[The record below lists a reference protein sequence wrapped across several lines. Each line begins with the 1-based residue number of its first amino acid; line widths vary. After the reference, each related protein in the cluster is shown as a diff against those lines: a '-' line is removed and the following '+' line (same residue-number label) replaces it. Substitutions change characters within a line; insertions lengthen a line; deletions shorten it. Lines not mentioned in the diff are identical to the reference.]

1 MVKISVIGAG
11 GRVGSSCVRNIAEI
25 LGNKR
30 NENTKNTISSLR
42 SHISNARFEIVMI
55 DIPQALNLMKGMA
68 IDIKDAVMNDVE
80 IFASDNRK
88 DAADSDIIVITAG
101 KPRGPGMTREQ
112 LLSENAAIIKVIAE
126 DIAKFSLDAKVI
138 VVSNPLDVMC
148 YVVYETL
155 RKISNK
161 SSKEIIGMGGVLDS
175 MRYKKFIADVFNCS
189 LKDVSG
195 AIVLG
200 IHGEGMV
207 PIKSTVRLK
216 RLKIKERDKEKL
228 NEAAKKTTSA
238 GKTIADFGASAY
250 FAPGVAV
257 AKMINA
263 IIKDTDEILPCSV
276 LSNGNY
282 GINGE
287 LFIGLPVR
295 IGKNGVEEIRKLKI
309 SDEERTKIKE
319 AVENLKNNLA
329 QIKI

>member
-30 NENTKNTISSLR
+30 NENTKNTI
-42 SHISNARFEIVMI
+42 AMI

-88 DAADSDIIVITAG
+88 DISDSDIVVITAG

-112 LLSENAAIIKVIAE
+112 LLSENAAIIKSIAE
-126 DIAKFSLDAKVI
+126 DIAKFSPNAKVI
-138 VVSNPLDVMC
+138 VVSNPLDVMS

-155 RKISNK
+155 HKISNK
-161 SSKEIIGMGGVLDS
+161 NSKEIMGMGGVLDS
-175 MRYKKFIADVFNCS
+175 MRYRKFIADVFNCG

-207 PIKSTVRLK
+207 PIESTLRLK
-216 RLKIKERDKEKL
+216 RLKIKEGDKEKL
-228 NEAAKKTTSA
+228 NEAVKRTISA

-250 FAPGVAV
+250 FSPGVAV
-257 AKMINA
+257 AKMIKA
-263 IIKDTDEILPCSV
+263 IIKDTNEILPCSV
-276 LSNGNY
+276 LSNGSY

-295 IGKNGVEEIRKLKI
+295 IGKNGVEEIVELKI
-309 SDEERTKIKE
+309 SDEEKAKIKE
-319 AVENLKNNLA
+319 AAENLKNNLA

>member
-11 GRVGSSCVRNIAEI
+11 GRVGSSCVRNIAEM

-30 NENTKNTISSLR
+30 NENTKNTI
-42 SHISNARFEIVMI
+42 AMI

-80 IFASDNRK
+80 IFASDNRENIK
-88 DAADSDIIVITAG
+88 DSDIIVITAG

-112 LLSENAAIIKVIAE
+112 LLSENAAIIKAIAE
-126 DIAKFSLDAKVI
+126 DIAKFSPDAKVI
-138 VVSNPLDVMC
+138 VVSNPLDIMS
-148 YVVYETL
+148 YIVYKML
-155 RKISNK
+155 HKISNK
-161 SSKEIIGMGGVLDS
+161 SSKEIMGMGGVLDS
-175 MRYKKFIADVFNCS
+175 MRYRKFIADAFNCG

-207 PIKSTVRLK
+207 PIESTVRLK
-216 RLKIKERDKEKL
+216 RAKIKEGEKEKL
-228 NEAAKKTTSA
+228 KEAAKKTISA

-263 IIKDTDEILPCSV
+263 IMKDTNKILPCSV

-295 IGKNGVEEIRKLKI
+295 LGKNGVEEIVDLKI
-309 SDEERTKIKE
+309 SSEERTKIKE
-319 AVENLKNNLA
+319 AAENLKNILA